1 MKRMQ
6 RLRARIGSAL
16 DVPLEA
22 IGEQMCISTSGFW
35 DTTVDGC
42 SAIVDYSPSHVI
54 LDCGDDR
61 VVIEGSG
68 LRVSVFA
75 MSRVRIHGKI
85 SSITNG
91 EVRE

>member
-1 MKRMQ
+1 MKGIQ
-6 RLRARIGSAL
+6 KIRARVASAL

-22 IGEQMCISTSGFW
+22 IGEHMCISTSGFW

-42 SAIVDYSPSHVI
+42 SAIIDYSPSHVI
-54 LDCGDDR
+54 LACGDDR
-61 VVIEGSG
+61 VVIEGTG
-68 LRVSVFA
+68 LRVNVFA

-91 EVRE
+91 EAKK

>member
-1 MKRMQ
+1 MKGIQ
-6 RLRARIGSAL
+6 KIRAKLGSAL
-16 DVPLEA
+16 DVPLGA
-22 IGEQMCISTSGFW
+22 IGERVCISTSGFW

-42 SAIVDYSPSHVI
+42 SAIIDYSPSHVI
-54 LDCGDDR
+54 LDCGRDR

-75 MSRVRIHGKI
+75 MSQVRIHGKI

-91 EVRE
+91 EEKQ